1 MSDFVREVS
10 ENWNQ
15 IDADASLNRQS
26 AGATNHVFRIQSS
39 ETFYLRKYRVRN
51 VAQIKLEHELLQKL
65 SQNLNTII
73 APVLT
78 HDGCSFG
85 KIGEGFYA
93 LFPEAKGKL
102 IEKSE
107 LSALHAFQ
115 LGKAL
120 AELHVQLA
128 SMAGNSFPTIELS
141 WDKIAWV
148 DRLQKIVACIEFNSA
163 LDAKGSVLRRVKQQR
178 DYLASS
184 QAVHSYTPLTSRQ
197 LIHGDF
203 HHFNVFFDL
212 NGAVSDVID
221 WDLVQNM
228 PPGYEVARACMYMFD
243 MDVNKSLALLKGYL
257 SIKPMTQP
265 ELNDGAKAWAV
276 YADHHVWALE
286 EVFLKNNTAA
296 QKFIPKSDFIP
307 FMVQWSK
314 IESALFF
321 GGT

>member
-10 ENWNQ
+10 EHWSQ

-26 AGATNHVFRIQSS
+26 GGSTNHVFRIQST
-39 ETFYLRKYRVRN
+39 ETFYLRQYRVRN
-51 VAQIKLEHELLQKL
+51 VAHIKLEHELLQKL

-78 HDGCSFG
+78 RDGCSFG

-128 SMAGNSFPTIELS
+128 SMAGNGFPTIELS
-141 WDKIAWV
+141 WDKSAWV
-148 DRLQKIVACIEFNSA
+148 DRLQKIVACIESNSA

-184 QAVHSYTPLTSRQ
+184 QTVHSHTPLTSRQ

-243 MDVNKSLALLKGYL
+243 MDVNRSLALLKGY
-257 SIKPMTQP
+257 
-265 ELNDGAKAWAV
+265 
-276 YADHHVWALE
+276 
-286 EVFLKNNTAA
+286 
-296 QKFIPKSDFIP
+296 
-307 FMVQWSK
+307 
-314 IESALFF
+314 
-321 GGT
+321 

>member
-10 ENWNQ
+10 EHWSQ

-26 AGATNHVFRIQSS
+26 GGSTNHVFRIQST
-39 ETFYLRKYRVRN
+39 ETFYLRQYRVRN
-51 VAQIKLEHELLQKL
+51 VAQIKFEHELLQKL

-78 HDGCSFG
+78 RDGCSFG

-128 SMAGNSFPTIELS
+128 SMAGNGFPTIELS
-141 WDKIAWV
+141 WDKSVWV
-148 DRLQKIVACIEFNSA
+148 DRLQKIVACIEANSA

-184 QAVHSYTPLTSRQ
+184 QTVHSHTPLTSRQ

-203 HHFNVFFDL
+203 
-212 NGAVSDVID
+212 
-221 WDLVQNM
+221 
-228 PPGYEVARACMYMFD
+228 
-243 MDVNKSLALLKGYL
+243 
-257 SIKPMTQP
+257 
-265 ELNDGAKAWAV
+265 
-276 YADHHVWALE
+276 
-286 EVFLKNNTAA
+286 
-296 QKFIPKSDFIP
+296 
-307 FMVQWSK
+307 
-314 IESALFF
+314 
-321 GGT
+321 